1 MFDNY
6 KDTCYSL
13 SFYSYSVLH
22 PMNTDLSKIQLNET
36 ADILSLKLLDY
47 NNF

>member
-6 KDTCYSL
+6 NYTCYYL